1 MHIHNND
8 ITQGTCQNYI
18 DPLSSK
24 YSTFSMPIYF
34 CGLQT
39 LLFPIDEFHFV
50 FYNTIIVPCSSCA
63 LSAHL
68 TSIIAINFKLYLSN
82 SLAAAE
88 N

>member
-1 MHIHNND
+1 MLIFFF
-8 ITQGTCQNYI
+8 GV
-18 DPLSSK
+18 
-24 YSTFSMPIYF
+24 
-34 CGLQT
+34 QT

-50 FYNTIIVPCSSCA
+50 FYNTIIVPCSYGA

-88 N
+88 NQPALYRLLTFHVPNDHAL